1 MIIKLRN
8 TFIVQLKLQNLS
20 QALSY
25 SIKNWLSIIVSFIKF
40 ASHELQTTRRE
51 GKSAG
56 SFTGRQIRKHKFPLK
71 RECFYYF
78 QHPLTLLRF
87 TWSKTLSELRHINIH
102 RTPSPL
108 KIIIKYYINLNCF
121 QFTENIR
128 DQCKTIVS
136 WRNWPVCNPGVW
148 YTLMAPGQI
157 VSRSWKSW
165 QQLSPIWLAPSPSMT
180 VAGNSATFRTT
191 DYERGGGG

>member
-1 MIIKLRN
+1 MKEVNLKFLKISTINTAGALVIIKLRN

-87 TWSKTLSELRHINIH
+87 TRSKTLSELRHINIH

-108 KIIIKYYINLNCF
+108 KNNKILHKLELFSIYQKY
-121 QFTENIR
+121 Q
-128 DQCKTIVS
+128 
-136 WRNWPVCNPGVW
+136 
-148 YTLMAPGQI
+148 
-157 VSRSWKSW
+157 RSM
-165 QQLSPIWLAPSPSMT
+165 QNNRVMTQLTCL
-180 VAGNSATFRTT
+180 
-191 DYERGGGG
+191 